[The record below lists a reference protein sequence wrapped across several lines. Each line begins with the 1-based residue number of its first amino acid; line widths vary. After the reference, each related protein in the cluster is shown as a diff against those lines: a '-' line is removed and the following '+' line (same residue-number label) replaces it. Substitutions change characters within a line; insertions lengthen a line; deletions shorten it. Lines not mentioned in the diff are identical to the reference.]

1 MIVGTADLLRRR
13 GINATSIREVVK
25 HTGTPRGSIAHHFP
39 EGKRQLLQA
48 ALTFAGDEV
57 SVPLASLLQQH
68 GAVGG
73 LERFIRG
80 WRDLL
85 QQSEYQAGCAV
96 LAVAVEQLS
105 DADNSEEHAAQQALL
120 DQADS
125 IFTHWRALIS
135 NALQTE
141 GISIA
146 EADAQAL
153 LVIASIEGSVALCRA
168 GRSCAPLD
176 ALWHTLQIQLEH
188 ALPN

>member
-1 MIVGTADLLRRR
+1 MIIGTADLLRRR

-39 EGKRQLLQA
+39 DGKRQLLQA

-57 SVPLASLLQQH
+57 SVPLASLLRQY
-68 GAVGG
+68 GTVGG
-73 LERFIRG
+73 LEQFIRG

-85 QQSEYQAGCAV
+85 QQTDYQAGCAV

-105 DADNSEEHAAQQALL
+105 DADSSEEHAAQHALL

-135 NALQTE
+135 NALQAE
-141 GISIA
+141 SMPIA
-146 EADAQAL
+146 QADAQAL
-153 LVIASIEGSVALCRA
+153 LVIASVEGSVALCRA
-168 GRSCAPLD
+168 ARSCAPLD
-176 ALWHTLQIQLEH
+176 ALWHTLQLQIEH
-188 ALPN
+188 ALSN